1 MFGGSRRGDGL
12 PVCSLGISARK
23 ENVLAE
29 KKKRKSRRRRTNH
42 EYSGNDNS
50 DYMYYSDSTIA
61 DRKEAVMK

>member
-12 PVCSLGISARK
+12 PVCSPGISAQK

-29 KKKRKSRRRRTNH
+29 KKKRKSRRTTSH